1 MFDKFN
7 LFMIQEYES
16 KSDEQNRQVVREKDL
31 DDENAAFFQWAL
43 DSLKNCEITKNCEI
57 IS

>member
-43 DSLKNCEITKNCEI
+43 DSLKNCEI